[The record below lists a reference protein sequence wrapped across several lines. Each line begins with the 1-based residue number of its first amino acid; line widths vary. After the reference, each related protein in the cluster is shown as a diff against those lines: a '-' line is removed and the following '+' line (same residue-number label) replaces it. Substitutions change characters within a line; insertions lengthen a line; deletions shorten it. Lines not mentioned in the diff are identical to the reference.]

1 MVRIFSSS
9 LIALFLFAISSLFI
23 SCSVKADLTPEEA
36 KQIAKEAYIYGNP
49 MVDSYRII
57 YSYFI
62 DQNNHEYKAPF
73 NILKNMPKVYT
84 YEDKAVQTPNSD
96 TPYSM
101 LGLDLRTEPIVLTV
115 PPIEK
120 ERYFSIQLVDAYT
133 FNFDYIGSRTTGN
146 DGGIFL
152 IAGPKWNGN
161 VPEGI
166 TKVFKSETEFALAI
180 YRTQLFNVSD
190 LQNVINIQNGYKAQT
205 LSEFLGMP
213 APTAASKIDFLK
225 PLSPEEQ
232 KTSLDF
238 FKVLNFWLQFCPTNS
253 GEKEL
258 MERFA
263 KINVGG
269 GLTFDHEKLSPEIKQ
284 AIQDGISEAWKELA
298 EFEKTELGTGK
309 VTSGDMFGTR
319 EYLKNNYLYRFAA
332 AVLGIFGNSKLEA
345 MYPIYKTDSEGNNL
359 DGTKNKYTIRLA
371 PDQLPPVNAFWSFTM
386 YQLPASLLV
395 KNPINRYLVNST
407 MIPELKKDVDGGIT
421 LYIQNQTPGNDKES
435 NWLPAPDGPF
445 MVVLRLYWPKEEAL
459 NGTWKQPPLQMVKM

>member
-1 MVRIFSSS
+1 MKTKS
-9 LIALFLFAISSLFI
+9 LTSFVALLLVISAIFI
-23 SCSVKADLTPEEA
+23 SCSKKSEITPEEA

-62 DQNNHEYKAPF
+62 DQNNQEYKTPF
-73 NILKNMPKVYT
+73 NVLKNIPKVYT

-101 LGLDLRTEPIVLTV
+101 LGLDLRSEPIILTV

-120 ERYFSIQLVDAYT
+120 DRYFSIQLVDAYT

-146 DGGIFL
+146 DGVIFL
-152 IAGPKWNGN
+152 VAGPNWRGK

-166 TKVFKSETEFALAI
+166 SKVFNSETEFALAI
-180 YRTQLFNVSD
+180 YRTQLFNTSD
-190 LQNVINIQNGYKAQT
+190 LQNVINIQNKYKAQT
-205 LSEFLGMP
+205 LSEFLGQPSP
-213 APTAASKIDFLK
+213 AAAPKIDFLK

-238 FKVLNFWLQFCPTNS
+238 FKLLNFWLQFCPTNS

-258 MERFA
+258 MARFE
-263 KINVGG
+263 KINVGA
-269 GLTFDHEKLSPEIKQ
+269 GLTFDQEKFSPEIKQ
-284 AIQDGISEAWKELA
+284 AIQDGITEAWKELA
-298 EFEKTELGTGK
+298 EFEKSELLTGK
-309 VTSGDMFGTR
+309 VESGDLFGTR

-345 MYPIYKTDSEGNNL
+345 MYPIYKTDSTGNLL
-359 DGTKNKYTIRLA
+359 DGTSNKYVIHLT
-371 PDQLPPVNAFWSFTM
+371 PDHLPPVNAFWSFTM

-395 KNPINRYLVNST
+395 KNPINRYLINST
-407 MIPELKKDVDGGIT
+407 MLSEFKRDVGGGIT
-421 LYIQNQTPGNDKES
+421 LYIQNQTPGKDKES

-445 MVVLRLYWPKEEAL
+445 MIVLRLYWPKEEAL
-459 NGTWKQPPLQMVKM
+459 NGTWKQPPMQLVKN